1 MNYFLKIRLFWFIKI
16 PKVSKIKKKENFTW
30 GDRTMFTMFQS
41 KKEDIEQFKAKIDE
55 LNAQL
60 DKKDHEFQI
69 FLNELHKEM
78 ISTIEQHDKV
88 NNQHVVLGQMV
99 GRILEEFN
107 KVENSTIQSNHIAED
122 ALSKGNTLISSS
134 NQMVTLSAESK
145 QAVHEV
151 EQVIDSLGEQSQK
164 TSASMSDLSERSK
177 QIAEIVNVIGEI
189 SNQTNLLALN
199 ASIEAARAG
208 EHGKGF
214 SVVAEEVR
222 NLAESTKTSTE
233 DIAKLTK
240 QIEEQIAQ
248 AYENNK
254 NNMQLVTA
262 GIEKSAATS
271 TQIDQLLQIITNVQT
286 GINEL
291 LGYIKDQKVSN
302 EDVMNKFKMTTT
314 LFDDTNRVLTN
325 HIDESEIVTR
335 KLLEAVE
342 QVKHYHTSKH

>member
-1 MNYFLKIRLFWFIKI
+1 
-16 PKVSKIKKKENFTW
+16 
-30 GDRTMFTMFQS
+30 MFAKFQS
-41 KKEDIEQFKAKIDE
+41 KKEDIEQFKTKIDE

-69 FLNELHKEM
+69 FLNELHKEI

-99 GRILEEFN
+99 GEILGEFN
-107 KVENSTIQSNHIAED
+107 KVENSTIQSNHIAEN
-122 ALSKGNTLISSS
+122 ALSKGNILISSS
-134 NQMVTLSAESK
+134 NQMATLSVESK

-151 EQVIDSLGEQSQK
+151 EQLIDSLGEQSQK

-222 NLAESTKTSTE
+222 KLAESTKTSTE
-233 DIAKLTK
+233 DIANLTK
-240 QIEEQIAQ
+240 KIEEQIVQ
-248 AYENNK
+248 AYDNNK
-254 NNMQLVTA
+254 NNMQLVTE
-262 GIEKSAATS
+262 GIQKSAATS
-271 TQIDQLLQIITNVQT
+271 TQIDQLLKMITNVQA

-291 LGYIKDQKVSN
+291 LGYMKDQKVSN
-302 EDVMNKFKMTTT
+302 EDVMSKFKMTTT
-314 LFDDTNRVLTN
+314 LFDETNNVLTN

-335 KLLEAVE
+335 KLLEAVD
-342 QVKHYHTSKH
+342 QVKHFHTGK

>member
-1 MNYFLKIRLFWFIKI
+1 
-16 PKVSKIKKKENFTW
+16 
-30 GDRTMFTMFQS
+30 MFTIFQS
-41 KKEDIEQFKAKIDE
+41 KKEDIEQFKTKIDE

-88 NNQHVVLGQMV
+88 NNQHVVLGEMV
-99 GRILEEFN
+99 GEILDEFN
-107 KVENSTIQSNHIAED
+107 KVENSTIKSNHIAEN
-122 ALSKGNTLISSS
+122 ALSKGNILISASD
-134 NQMVTLSAESK
+134 QMATLSVESK

-151 EQVIDSLGEQSQK
+151 EQLIDLLGEQSQK
-164 TSASMSDLSERSK
+164 TSSSMSDLSERSK

-222 NLAESTKTSTE
+222 KLAENTKTSTE
-233 DIAKLTK
+233 DIANLTK
-240 QIEEQIAQ
+240 KIEEQIAQ
-248 AYENNK
+248 AYEDNK
-254 NNMQLVTA
+254 NNMQLVTN

-271 TQIDQLLQIITNVQT
+271 AQIESLLHMITNVQT
-286 GINEL
+286 GIDEL
-291 LGYIKDQKVSN
+291 LGYMKEQKTSN
-302 EDVMNKFKMTTT
+302 EDVMDKFKMTTS

-342 QVKHYHTSKH
+342 QVKHFHIRK

>member
-1 MNYFLKIRLFWFIKI
+1 
-16 PKVSKIKKKENFTW
+16 
-30 GDRTMFTMFQS
+30 
-41 KKEDIEQFKAKIDE
+41 
-55 LNAQL
+55 
-60 DKKDHEFQI
+60 
-69 FLNELHKEM
+69 M

-88 NNQHVVLGQMV
+88 NNQHVVLGEMV
-99 GRILEEFN
+99 GEILDEFN
-107 KVENSTIQSNHIAED
+107 KVENSTIKSNHIAEN
-122 ALSKGNTLISSS
+122 ALSKGNILISASD
-134 NQMVTLSAESK
+134 QMATLSVESK

-151 EQVIDSLGEQSQK
+151 EQLIDLLGEQSQK
-164 TSASMSDLSERSK
+164 TSSSMSDLSERSK

-222 NLAESTKTSTE
+222 KLAENTKTSTE
-233 DIAKLTK
+233 DIANLTK
-240 QIEEQIAQ
+240 KIEEQIAQ
-248 AYENNK
+248 AYEDNK
-254 NNMQLVTA
+254 NNMQLVTN

-271 TQIDQLLQIITNVQT
+271 AQIESLLHMITNVQT
-286 GINEL
+286 GIDEL
-291 LGYIKDQKVSN
+291 LGYMKEQKTSN
-302 EDVMNKFKMTTT
+302 EDVMDKFKMTTS

-342 QVKHYHTSKH
+342 QVKHFHIRK